1 MGFYGGFGF
10 HEDSLGLH
18 SKMKFKDITSV
29 LDLYILEP
37 GLKTIEESRFEDC
50 FIYSS
55 LRIFL
60 FA

>member
-1 MGFYGGFGF
+1 MGFYGGFSF

-37 GLKTIEESRFEDC
+37 VFED
-50 FIYSS
+50 Y
-55 LRIFL
+55 
-60 FA
+60 

>member
-1 MGFYGGFGF
+1 MIQFLCSEMGFYGGFGF

-37 GLKTIEESRFEDC
+37 VFEDC
-50 FIYSS
+50 
-55 LRIFL
+55 
-60 FA
+60 